1 MVLTVTPV
9 GIPRTR
15 NNWESDCP
23 LDSAPLIFRELPN
36 YLTELIRTIR
46 KYVPEPSR
54 IIEPELPNNGQDNTL
69 GCSWRG
75 LPWRLDPDEHWRL
88 SYRIACD
95 GMPDVKFSIMVN
107 SPDGRM
113 IKLDLQN

>member
-1 MVLTVTPV
+1 MSDRTTTAGVWGRPHDGVRPRHGRGPGLREEKCWVIGYT
-9 GIPRTR
+9 GIGGDGSM
-15 NNWESDCP
+15 N
-23 LDSAPLIFRELPN
+23 AGGFA
-36 YLTELIRTIR
+36 
-46 KYVPEPSR
+46 VPDQR
-54 IIEPELPNNGQDNTL
+54 
-69 GCSWRG
+69 WRG

-107 SPDGRM
+107 SPDGKT